1 MSNEKGKWEE
11 MNNVLLFLINFVTS
25 GHHQRIRNFLH
36 FNLASFASYF
46 FVSRN
51 CIPRKSISF
60 VFHRHHSEGV
70 WYQAII
76 TDISA
81 ILYATSDT
89 KAKHKY
95 KEYSHKNKNHDQIYI
110 ILGPFRPILIQ
121 GSIRRIQLHF
131 FDTMKNLWYGFYN
144 VFNMYCWWC

>member
-1 MSNEKGKWEE
+1 MSNVIGKLKE
-11 MNNVLLFLINFVTS
+11 MNSVLLFLINFVESSHHWTTS
-25 GHHQRIRNFLH
+25 FFFILIEIRLFH
-36 FNLASFASYF
+36 TF
-46 FVSRN
+46 FISRN

-95 KEYSHKNKNHDQIYI
+95 KEYSHKSKNHDQIYI

-121 GSIRRIQLHF
+121 GCIQRIKLHC
-131 FDTMKNLWYGFYN
+131 FDTRKNLWYRLCN
-144 VFNMYCWWC
+144 VFNMYCW